1 MTEDTDGVMELEM
14 TENETDKH
22 VHGWF
27 VVKSLAATVATAA
40 RPWNRGKTWALE
52 TWRLLKDFQAGFH
65 SPHQ

>member
-1 MTEDTDGVMELEM
+1 M
-14 TENETDKH
+14 TENETDKD